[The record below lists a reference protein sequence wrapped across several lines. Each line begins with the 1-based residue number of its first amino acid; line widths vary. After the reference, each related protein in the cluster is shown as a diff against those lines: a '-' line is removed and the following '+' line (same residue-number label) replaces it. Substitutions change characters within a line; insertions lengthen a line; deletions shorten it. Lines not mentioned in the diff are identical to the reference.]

1 MYVGPWGF
9 ICIFLLP
16 IHTTRQMMFS
26 QNPETS
32 KIRFL
37 DSGFSPVSA
46 NSRIALSFDLRPS
59 MNDRSKWKKTE
70 GEGKK
75 VTTPAYSGTI
85 TFDESGHRYVSFW
98 SVLKGMYALHIK
110 REVGQKLFG
119 AQGSCVKTVG
129 ENTDCEDENQPSL
142 SFSFSLSFPHDR
154 KSSLCWT
161 YKSSVSLSLCDNL
174 LWGWLFTRAL
184 SQYLKCLVTNKSS
197 VVLYCKCYAFFYYV
211 IITLFVG

>member
-1 MYVGPWGF
+1 MHSFSVSFFCPLFSLDWMYVGPWGF

-75 VTTPAYSGTI
+75 RPPQPTAGPLRLMNLATGMCHFEVFWMGCMLYILSERLAKSCLEPK
-85 TFDESGHRYVSFW
+85 DLVWRLWEKHRLW
-98 SVLKGMYALHIK
+98 
-110 REVGQKLFG
+110 R
-119 AQGSCVKTVG
+119 
-129 ENTDCEDENQPSL
+129 ENQPSL

-174 LWGWLFTRAL
+174 LWGWL
-184 SQYLKCLVTNKSS
+184 SQG
-197 VVLYCKCYAFFYYV
+197 LYHS
-211 IITLFVG
+211 T